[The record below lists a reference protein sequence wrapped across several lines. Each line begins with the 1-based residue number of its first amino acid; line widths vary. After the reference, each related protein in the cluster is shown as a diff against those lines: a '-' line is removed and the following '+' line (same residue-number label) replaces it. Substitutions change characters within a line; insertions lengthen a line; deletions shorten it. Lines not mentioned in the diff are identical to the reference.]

1 MKQLT
6 CRDWRV
12 AVGLT
17 VAVLGVRAA
26 SAAPAAPAAP
36 AATTVEVR
44 GGTAAFD
51 AATNI
56 SAIGIHGKSAALA
69 GHATVRDGR
78 GGFTIQQLE
87 AIVPVKTLNTGMGM
101 RDEHMRKR
109 VFTTADGKLPDL
121 HFTSRTST
129 CSGSDKQKTCVV
141 KGDLA
146 MRGTAK
152 PFTITLKV
160 TRESASYRA
169 IGDGIVKLS
178 TYGIPAPSQL
188 GVTVVDDV
196 KLHLDFVARTTVG
209 TLAQRG
215 GK

>member
-1 MKQLT
+1 MKQQT
-6 CRDWRV
+6 CRNWSV
-12 AVGLT
+12 ALGLAMT
-17 VAVLGVRAA
+17 VISATAA
-26 SAAPAAPAAP
+26 SAQS
-36 AATTVEVR
+36 ATAVEVR

-51 AATNI
+51 AATNV
-56 SAIGIHGKSAALA
+56 SAIGIHGKSAALE
-69 GHATVRDGR
+69 GRATVRDAAD
-78 GGFTIQQLE
+78 GFQIQQLE
-87 AIVPVKTLNTGMGM
+87 ASVPVKTLNTGMGL
-101 RDEHMRKR
+101 RDEHMRKH
-109 VFTTADGKLPDL
+109 VFTTADGQLPDL
-121 HFTSRTST
+121 RFSARSST
-129 CSGSDKQKTCVV
+129 CSGSDKQATCQL
-141 KGDLA
+141 KGELA

-160 TRESASYRA
+160 TRESGSFRA
-169 IGDGIVKLS
+169 VGDGIVKLS